1 MLHMNTKHN
10 LAGAILTARNDRHL
24 TTRERR
30 FSTQG
35 LRSRGSDQWQDPVP
49 DAVLRRDAEQG
60 NLLVARQDEV
70 TDHRPSAPHG
80 PVEPRSRRSWIAL
93 PVRE

>member
-1 MLHMNTKHN
+1 
-10 LAGAILTARNDRHL
+10 
-24 TTRERR
+24 
-30 FSTQG
+30 
-35 LRSRGSDQWQDPVP
+35 VP